1 MNQLELLERKS
12 RLWHVEQAASAILKY
27 TAGKSFAQFEADEV
41 TYLACERQLIII
53 GEALKKAS
61 DIDRELIGR
70 ITDGD
75 AIIAFRNQLVHN
87 YPNLDRGRI
96 WRIIESD
103 LPILLDEVRAV
114 LATPDEPA

>member
-61 DIDRELIGR
+61 DI
-70 ITDGD
+70 
-75 AIIAFRNQLVHN
+75 VHN

-103 LPILLDEVRAV
+103 LPILLAEVRAV